1 MAYRNRLTSARSSYK
16 SAGIRRP
23 AGLQLLASV
32 EFNTKNLQQGIV
44 RPAEILFKIRV
55 TLRAGLHKTDL
66 SAVL

>member
-1 MAYRNRLTSARSSYK
+1 MANRNKLTLARSSYK

-44 RPAEILFKIRV
+44 RPAEIFLKMRMG
-55 TLRAGLHKTDL
+55 LLAG
-66 SAVL
+66 